1 MSIPT
6 PVSAGREIV
15 VVDGAVRG
23 VEGVFPVL
31 GLLPSARDDLGVGC
45 CKTQEACVFIW
56 LRLSPLL
63 TAAMT
68 EVPPWR
74 ARREDCTASSLQN
87 SIM

>member
-23 VEGVFPVL
+23 VEGGFPVL
-31 GLLPSARDDLGVGC
+31 GPLPFACDDDLGEGC
-45 CKTQEACVFIW
+45 RKTQEACVFIW
-56 LRLSPLL
+56 LRLSLLL

-68 EVPPWR
+68 EVPPCC
-74 ARREDCTASSLQN
+74 ARREDCTASSLQE
-87 SIM
+87 